1 MSSKMNFHETMA
13 QREAPKG
20 GSDRAFGIVFMVV
33 FAVIGLWPV
42 LFSNPPRLWSLGVAA
57 GFLILALLRPT
68 LLAPLNA
75 LWTRFGLLLHRIVNP
90 LVLGMIFFVVITPA
104 GLLRQW
110 LRRDPLNVT
119 FDEKSA
125 TYWIERE
132 PGPAPETMKHQF

>member
-1 MSSKMNFHETMA
+1 MSGKMNFHEAMA

-20 GSDRAFGIVFMVV
+20 GSDRAFGVVFTVV
-33 FAVIGLWPV
+33 FAAIGLWPV

-57 GFLILALLRPT
+57 VFLALALLRPQ

-90 LVLGMIFFVVITPA
+90 IILGLIFFVVITPS

-110 LRRDPLNVT
+110 LRRDPLNVA
-119 FDEKSA
+119 FDPAAE

-132 PGPAPETMKHQF
+132 PGPAPESMKQQF